1 MHLYIGVFLFP
12 WAMLYGVTGFLFN
25 HPTFFADSP
34 AISFTQEDLAGT
46 DLESLPDLP
55 TQAQAVV
62 TALNAAK
69 QPPTPYRLGSGEIYY
84 ANRDVF
90 VATAKVGPRSFFV
103 TFDPAVSSGL
113 IRESTPSGPV
123 PEPAPFATAQAEGP
137 RQRGMGN
144 SGPAHEAPTGLQLSD
159 SIVERLK
166 KSLPIVMERKGIPD
180 AEITLTTSP
189 DIRLPIDVGGEFW
202 TATFNPLTTAVAGV
216 KGEKT
221 SNLTLR
227 TFLLRM
233 HLTRGY
239 PGEVNLK
246 WGWAVGV
253 DSIAIALCFWGVSG
267 ILMWWQ
273 IKSTRR
279 AGLVVL
285 AVSSILATLLT
296 IGMNQMFAA

>member
-1 MHLYIGVFLFP
+1 MRVEDTREHSSALKDTGRGPELRPRPLGRRILHFVRRMHLYIGVFLFP

-69 QPPTPYRLGSGEIYY
+69 QPPTPYRLGSGEIFY

-166 KSLPIVMERKGIPD
+166 KSLPIVMERKGISGGRDHPHHVTRYSFTNRCGWRILD
-180 AEITLTTSP
+180 G
-189 DIRLPIDVGGEFW
+189 DIQPSDHSCDGSQR
-202 TATFNPLTTAVAGV
+202 
-216 KGEKT
+216 
-221 SNLTLR
+221 
-227 TFLLRM
+227 
-233 HLTRGY
+233 
-239 PGEVNLK
+239 
-246 WGWAVGV
+246 
-253 DSIAIALCFWGVSG
+253 
-267 ILMWWQ
+267 
-273 IKSTRR
+273 
-279 AGLVVL
+279 
-285 AVSSILATLLT
+285 
-296 IGMNQMFAA
+296 